1 MQAFSEIRSDLTQIR
16 QAVEQI
22 EDVVD
27 CLCSYKT
34 ALILTQSG
42 GDMHLDEMEPATEA
56 ISPSVESLAT
66 SAVESDVESA
76 LNLNVAVARLATS
89 IAVRFAI

>member
-1 MQAFSEIRSDLTQIR
+1 MQASSEIGSDFTQTR

-27 CLCSYKT
+27 CLWSYKT
-34 ALILTQSG
+34 ALILTMSG

-56 ISPSVESLAT
+56 VSPSVESLAPD
-66 SAVESDVESA
+66 AIESDVESA
-76 LNLNVAVARLATS
+76 LNLNVADARLATF
-89 IAVRFAI
+89 IAMRLAI